1 VSTIIHKHDGSTGSS
16 KDNNVVQSS
25 NNSVVTSQVQNPSKN
40 NDEEGKAS
48 SWHHQNNMSGS
59 KMSNYAVASSM
70 VNSDGMNDSS
80 NDTNKANYNAM
91 TKKRKAM
98 HQANSSN
105 RNSADE
111 NLSK

>member
-1 VSTIIHKHDGSTGSS
+1 MSTIIHKHDANNSSSS

-25 NNSVVTSQVQNPSKN
+25 TNSIVSSQVQNPSKT
-40 NDEEGKAS
+40 NDEDGKMN
-48 SWHHQNNMSGS
+48 SWHHPILGS
-59 KMSNYAVASSM
+59 KMSNYPPLNA
-70 VNSDGMNDSS
+70 DGLNDSS
-80 NDTNKANYNAM
+80 NDANKANYNAM

-111 NLSK
+111 NSSK